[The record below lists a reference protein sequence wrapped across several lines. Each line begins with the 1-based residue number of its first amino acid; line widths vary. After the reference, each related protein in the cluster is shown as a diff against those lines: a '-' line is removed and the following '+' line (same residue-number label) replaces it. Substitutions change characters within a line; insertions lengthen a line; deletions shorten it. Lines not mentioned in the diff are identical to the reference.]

1 MIPWI
6 IKYAPRTTREIVN
19 QEQAIQKMKEFL
31 YKFKTSQ
38 KKGMLLYGSPGVGK
52 TASVR
57 ALANELGYELIE
69 LNASDERSATR
80 IKEIVGNASKF
91 GSIFGRKRII
101 LIDEVDGMAGF
112 QDRGGV
118 SQLAKIIP
126 KSLVP
131 IFLTANDPWDKKL
144 YPLRQVCEM
153 VEFKSLTNTQI
164 IQRLREIAAKE
175 GIQVDYA
182 VLKALAIR
190 SKGDLR
196 AAINDLQTISIGKK
210 RVTMDDLKILGY
222 RDKEINVFEA
232 LRYLFKAKSI
242 KSASMV
248 TMNLDMDPDEFILW
262 VEENIPREYEDIEEI
277 AKAYYYVSRADQF
290 RGRTIKTGNWRLL
303 YVYAMFFVTAGV
315 SSAKKQVYR
324 KWTPYK
330 RPEKLR
336 KLREMYDK
344 LQVLRES
351 VKRLSKHLHESSRNI
366 MQIYVPYLRFMFK
379 KHKDWLKEFLKKYEL
394 SERFEEVI
402 LGI

>member
-31 YKFKTSQ
+31 YKFKSSE
-38 KKGMLLYGSPGVGK
+38 KKGMLLYGPPGVGK

-69 LNASDERSATR
+69 LNASDERSASR
-80 IKEIVGNASKF
+80 IREIVGNASKF

-101 LIDEVDGMAGF
+101 LIDEVDGMAGLR
-112 QDRGGV
+112 DRGGV
-118 SQLAKIIP
+118 SELSKIIP
-126 KSLVP
+126 KSSVP

-144 YPLRQVCEM
+144 YPLRHVCEM
-153 VEFKSLTNTQI
+153 VEFKALTNTQI
-164 IQRLREIAAKE
+164 INRLREIAMKE
-175 GIQVDYA
+175 GIQVDYS
-182 VLKALAIR
+182 VLKAIAIR

-210 RVTMDDLKILGY
+210 RVTMDDLNILGY

-232 LRYLFKAKSI
+232 LRFLFKAKSI
-242 KSASMV
+242 RSTLGITV
-248 TMNLDMDPDEFILW
+248 NLDMDPDEFILW
-262 VEENIPREYEDIEEI
+262 VEENIPREYERIEEI
-277 AKAYYYVSRADQF
+277 AKAYYYVARADQF
-290 RGRTIKTGNWRLL
+290 RGRTIRTGHWRFL
-303 YVYAMFFVTAGV
+303 YVYSMFFVTAGV
-315 SSAKKQVYR
+315 SSAKKEVYR

-336 KLREMYDK
+336 KIREIYEK

-351 VKRLSKHLHESSRNI
+351 VKRLSKYLHESSRTI
-366 MQIYVPYLRFMFK
+366 MKLYIPYLRFMFR
-379 KHKDWLKEFLKKYEL
+379 KHKDWMEEFLEKYEL
-394 SERFEEVI
+394 SKRFEEII
-402 LGI
+402 LET